1 MKISI
6 GFLLFSNV
14 VNKWFS
20 KDSPVVS
27 VIFLA
32 KYLTLIYL
40 FFLLGKY
47 SRLSK

>member
-32 KYLTLIYL
+32 KYLTYL

>member
-20 KDSPVVS
+20 KDNPVVS

-32 KYLTLIYL
+32 KYVTLKENFFFFYL
-40 FFLLGKY
+40 
-47 SRLSK
+47 STPT